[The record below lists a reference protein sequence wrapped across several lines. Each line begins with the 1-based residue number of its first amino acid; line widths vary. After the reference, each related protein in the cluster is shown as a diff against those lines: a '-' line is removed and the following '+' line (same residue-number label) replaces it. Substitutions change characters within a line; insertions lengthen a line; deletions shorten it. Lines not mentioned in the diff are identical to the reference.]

1 MDSIREAT
9 GQQEQLKAEQ
19 IGYTQLK
26 KQQKFLN
33 VDDID
38 DLKQG
43 MNEQI
48 DNANEISNALS
59 REIGDPTPD
68 DDELENYF
76 QSLQAKKPRQINPIY
91 PNLPQVPTNPLPSTS
106 NYKNTNRNRNSG
118 AAW

>member
-1 MDSIREAT
+1 MLTFICFR
-9 GQQEQLKAEQ
+9 
-19 IGYTQLK
+19 
-26 KQQKFLN
+26 N

-68 DDELENYF
+68 D
-76 QSLQAKKPRQINPIY
+76 
-91 PNLPQVPTNPLPSTS
+91 V
-106 NYKNTNRNRNSG
+106 SG
-118 AAW
+118 S